1 MGKLIYDR
9 EVDIEVVKE
18 EMLFD
23 MHVVT
28 FNLKF
33 DNRAFTALTAMDRED
48 QRLPLKASIF
58 IEIFPFCILFG
69 YNSPM
74 FILFLFFLVA
84 EHSRCPIDKKEEE
97 EESGSIRMD
106 DDVFTLSS
114 FLCFLFSSIP
124 GRI

>member
-33 DNRAFTALTAMDRED
+33 DNRAFAALTAMDRED

-69 YNSPM
+69 
-74 FILFLFFLVA
+74 
-84 EHSRCPIDKKEEE
+84 
-97 EESGSIRMD
+97 
-106 DDVFTLSS
+106 
-114 FLCFLFSSIP
+114 
-124 GRI
+124 